1 MTIELPAGVEKELQY
16 LAVVQHRHIGE
27 LVEEALRQYLEAAA
41 ISDLDSFAI
50 GETQIKL
57 AGELREIAK

>member
-1 MTIELPAGVEKELQY
+1 MTVELPAGAEKELEQ
-16 LAVVQHRHIGE
+16 LAVVQHRDISE
-27 LVEEALRQYLEAAA
+27 LVEEAIRQYLEAAA
-41 ISDLDSFAI
+41 INDLDSFAI